1 MRMQLSRLGILALFI
16 PTLTAC
22 QTPSLPFFSE
32 EKAEAVKPVE
42 DLRVGLLI
50 EFCRGQTPASVS
62 RAEYDTWPTAAKD
75 YATSNVAQWLE
86 AGCKL

>member
-1 MRMQLSRLGILALFI
+1 MQTQLLRLATTALFI
-16 PTLTAC
+16 PSLTAC

-42 DLRVGLLI
+42 DLRVSLLI
-50 EFCRGQTPASVS
+50 EFCRGQAPKSIS
-62 RAEYDTWPTAAKD
+62 RAEYETWPDAAKD